1 MQRKPKSY
9 KWQST
14 AIIDFC
20 LKSPSVMHFHKTQI
34 SFTNL
39 LFRFHLKTRAKP
51 FMELLFYILALDMQW
66 VFLLFHLG
74 KEGLPNIPNKKVI
87 ITSTIK

>member
-1 MQRKPKSY
+1 
-9 KWQST
+9 
-14 AIIDFC
+14 
-20 LKSPSVMHFHKTQI
+20 MHFCTAQT
-34 SFTNL
+34 SFMNL
-39 LFRFHLKTRAKP
+39 LFRFCLKSRAKP

-66 VFLLFHLG
+66 VFLIFHQG

>member
-1 MQRKPKSY
+1 
-9 KWQST
+9 
-14 AIIDFC
+14 
-20 LKSPSVMHFHKTQI
+20 MHFYKTQT

-39 LFRFHLKTRAKP
+39 LFRFHLKNRAKQ
-51 FMELLFYILALDMQW
+51 FMDLLFYILALDMQW
-66 VFLLFHLG
+66 VFSLFHQG